1 MSYWSVARLQLQREG
16 LALHC
21 LSLNG
26 FTTYLP
32 RLRVRKMMHGRRITV
47 TPPLFPGYLF
57 IAIQNGRWWDA
68 RWSPGI
74 ISLILD
80 HDVPA
85 RLPDAV
91 IDEIKRRETGG
102 LITLERQGIK
112 RGDKVRILR
121 GPFKDHL
128 AIYSDSR
135 PRDRIE
141 VLLQLLG
148 GAQPA
153 TLESLDVKLVD

>member
-47 TPPLFPGYLF
+47 TPPLLPGYLF

-80 HDVPA
+80 RDAPA
-85 RLPDAV
+85 KVPDAV
-91 IDEIKRRETGG
+91 IDEIRRREVGG
-102 LITLERQGIK
+102 LIELERKGVK
-112 RGDKVRILR
+112 RGDKVRILK
-121 GPFKDHL
+121 GPFSGHL
-128 AIYSDSR
+128 AIYSNSG
-135 PRDRIE
+135 PRDRCE
-141 VLLQLLG
+141 VLLRLLG
-148 GAQPA
+148 GTRSA
-153 TLESLDVKLVD
+153 TLESLDVEPAK